1 MEVIALERLRLSRCP
16 FIFRQRDMNSKLKV
30 ALLIF
35 ALASAGLAAV
45 IYHQYENIH
54 DISLNTAHYIT
65 QDIRHKVRD

>member
-1 MEVIALERLRLSRCP
+1 
-16 FIFRQRDMNSKLKV
+16 MNSKLKV

-54 DISLNTAHYIT
+54 DIRLNTAHYIT
-65 QDIRHKVRD
+65 HDIRQKVRD